1 MAKFDEPRE
10 VDIQWTD
17 EYART
22 QSEEDE
28 DSLDEDAI
36 SDVDWQIGE
45 SRETVEI
52 ISWDEIPN
60 GYEPVNMNDAK
71 EYDDYLQNKEFYG
84 DDEDD

>member
-1 MAKFDEPRE
+1 MIMMKFDEPKE
-10 VDIQWTD
+10 IEIQWTE

-28 DSLDEDAI
+28 DSLDEEAI

-52 ISWDEIPN
+52 NSWDEIPE
-60 GYEPVNMNDAK
+60 GYEPVNENDAQ
-71 EYDDYLQNKEFYG
+71 EYNDYLRNDR
-84 DDEDD
+84 DD